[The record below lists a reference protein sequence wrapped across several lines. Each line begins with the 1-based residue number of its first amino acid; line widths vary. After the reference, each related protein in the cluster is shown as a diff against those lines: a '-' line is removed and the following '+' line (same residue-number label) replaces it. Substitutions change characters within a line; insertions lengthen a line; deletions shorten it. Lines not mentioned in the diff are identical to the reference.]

1 MASTKTTIGSGTK
14 IIGQV
19 ASEEDLT
26 VEGQIEGGPLR
37 VRGRL
42 FVNKSGSVSCEDTE
56 VGDAL
61 VAGVFQGTLKAR
73 DAVRVHVGGR
83 VLGEIM
89 ATRVSFVSDQQLA
102 SLLEGGT
109 VNRPTAPAQA
119 PTPAPAPVQ
128 QAQAPAPPPAPVVAA
143 PAPAPVAPPPS
154 VLTTQPVSVPAVPSP
169 PGALAMPHAEP
180 PPAPPGPAAAPAE
193 RTIPALPSL
202 GQRAMQRRD

>member
-42 FVNKSGSVSCEDTE
+42 FVNKTGSVSCEDTE

-102 SLLEGGT
+102 SLLEGGAVT
-109 VNRPTAPAQA
+109 RPTAPA
-119 PTPAPAPVQ
+119 PAPAPVQ
-128 QAQAPAPPPAPVVAA
+128 QAPAPAPAPVQQAPA
-143 PAPAPVAPPPS
+143 APAPVAPPPS
-154 VLTTQPVSVPAVPSP
+154 VLTTQPVSVPAVASP

>member
-14 IIGQV
+14 ISGQV
-19 ASEEDLT
+19 AAEEDLT

-42 FVNKSGSVSCEDTE
+42 LVHKGGSVSCEDTE
-56 VGDAL
+56 VGEAL
-61 VAGVFQGTLKAR
+61 VAGVFTGTLKAR

-89 ATRVSFVSDQQLA
+89 AARVSFVTDQQLA
-102 SLLEGGT
+102 ALIDG
-109 VNRPTAPAQA
+109 APARPGPA
-119 PTPAPAPVQ
+119 TVAAPASSSVPAAPV
-128 QAQAPAPPPAPVVAA
+128 AAPPAAARIAPPPA
-143 PAPAPVAPPPS
+143 VAP
-154 VLTTQPVSVPAVPSP
+154 QPVEAPTP

-180 PPAPPGPAAAPAE
+180 PPAPPGPSGPPAE
-193 RTIPALPSL
+193 RTIPSLPSL

>member
-19 ASEEDLT
+19 TSEEDLT

-42 FVNKSGSVSCEDTE
+42 FVHKSGSVSCEDTE

-109 VNRPTAPAQA
+109 VTRPTAPAPTQA
-119 PTPAPAPVQ
+119 P
-128 QAQAPAPPPAPVVAA
+128 AA
-143 PAPAPVAPPPS
+143 PAPAPAAAQAAPPPPS
-154 VLTTQPVSVPAVPSP
+154 VATAQPVSVPAVPSP